1 MNAWRKPLVAST
13 LFAALAWTAGLAAA
27 AGPFDGSRPFLC
39 AVTTIVEC
47 DAAGQCERQIPDGVN
62 TLKFIRVDL
71 AAQAVSADAGKK
83 SQLKS
88 VAHVDGELILQG
100 SENGRGWSATVD
112 EATGRM
118 AAAVIDN
125 EFTFSIFGTCTIP

>member
-1 MNAWRKPLVAST
+1 
-13 LFAALAWTAGLAAA
+13 
-27 AGPFDGSRPFLC
+27 
-39 AVTTIVEC
+39 VEC
-47 DAAGQCERQIPDGVN
+47 DAAGQCERQIPDGAN

-88 VAHVDGELILQG
+88 VARVDGELILQG

-125 EFTFSIFGTCTIP
+125 EFTFSIFGSCTVP

>member
-1 MNAWRKPLVAST
+1 MGKPRVASI
-13 LFAALAWTAGLAAA
+13 LIAALACTPGLAAA

>member
-13 LFAALAWTAGLAAA
+13 LITALAGTAGLAAA
-27 AGPFDGSRPFLC
+27 GSFDGSRPFLC
-39 AVTTIVEC
+39 AVTTIMEC

-62 TLKFIRVDL
+62 SPKFIRVDL

-88 VAHVDGELILQG
+88 MAHVDGELILQG

-112 EATGRM
+112 EETGRM
-118 AAAVIDN
+118 AAAVVDN
-125 EFTFSIFGTCTIP
+125 DYTFSLFGSCTIP

>member
-13 LFAALAWTAGLAAA
+13 LITALAGTAGLAA

-39 AVTTIVEC
+39 AVTTIMEC

-62 TLKFIRVDL
+62 SPKFVRVDL

-88 VAHVDGELILQG
+88 MAHVDGELILQG

-112 EATGRM
+112 EETGRM
-118 AAAVIDN
+118 AAAVVDN
-125 EFTFSIFGTCTIP
+125 DYTFSLFGSCTIP